1 MDRREVATRYSFR
14 LFVAGHTERSSTAEA
29 NLRALCES
37 HLPGG
42 FDIEVVDTAEQ
53 PDLAEEQ
60 RILAT
65 PIAIRLA
72 PLPQLR
78 AIGDLSDQRRT
89 AYALGLPAAP
99 RPARQGDQQ

>member
-1 MDRREVATRYSFR
+1 MNRMEVATRYSFR
-14 LFVAGHTERSSTAEA
+14 LFVAGHTERSSAAEA
-29 NLRALCES
+29 NLRALCKS

-53 PDLAEEQ
+53 PALAEEQ

-89 AYALGLPAAP
+89 AYALGLPAP
-99 RPARQGDQQ
+99 SGPARQGNAE